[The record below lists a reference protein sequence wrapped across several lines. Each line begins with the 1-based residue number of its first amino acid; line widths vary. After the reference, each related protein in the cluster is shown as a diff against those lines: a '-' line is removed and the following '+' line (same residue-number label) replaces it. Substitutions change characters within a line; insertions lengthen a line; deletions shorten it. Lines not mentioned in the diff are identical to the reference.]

1 MTTLFYSSFIG
12 IEIRDDTIVVSCLKN
27 DFSGINLLSSGVFP
41 LKDDDQTI
49 ADISKFISQY
59 IIHAVNVFVS
69 IPYKWSIVKFI
80 EIPSPK
86 GKGKDAI
93 MHMMRFEIERHIPY
107 QVDEVFYD
115 FQILEK
121 READYRAVFAS
132 VHKEK
137 IDYVRGFLEKL
148 SLKPQ
153 IITLSP
159 FSVLNAIGFSEI
171 SAGGWQG
178 LLGITKKPDV
188 CGHKNEACIVL
199 FVDKNNAYF
208 AVQSNGIYS
217 YLKSFPINTNNPL
230 DEIIDN
236 ISSELGALQTEVS
249 GEKINK
255 VILSGEDVSLA
266 EISIAIEEKF
276 GLMVQT
282 ADPLKKFLKDKKS
295 TGVYE
300 ILASVGGCYAGFG
313 IGALRI
319 NLLPHKSDIAIRKTG
334 PKIAKAAA
342 FLILLLIIGI
352 FAGELVNDKRL
363 LKTVEAKIK
372 ENEPEIKAV
381 EKISAD
387 MNFIEQKR
395 IFLRGKREKDILLDT
410 LAELTNIMPAESWVT
425 DFDYKEVFDEKSGS
439 SKRELIITGQSSS
452 SSALISILENS
463 PFFEKVEFVG
473 SVMEIGNK
481 EGFKIKAVI
490 VMPRKSSDAPD
501 AQKEKTD
508 LKGIKES
515 K

>member
-27 DFSGINLLSSGVFP
+27 DFSGIKLLSSGIFP
-41 LKDDDQTI
+41 LKDDSQTI

-93 MHMMRFEIERHIPY
+93 MHMIRFEIERHIPY

-121 READYRAVFAS
+121 RGADYRVVFAS

-266 EISIAIEEKF
+266 EISRAIEEKF
-276 GLMVQT
+276 GLLVQT
-282 ADPLKKFLKDKKS
+282 ADPLRKFLKDKKN
-295 TGVYE
+295 TGIYE

-319 NLLPHKSDIAIRKTG
+319 NLLPHKSDIATRKTG

-395 IFLRGKREKDILLDT
+395 NFLRGKREKDILLDT
-410 LAELTNIMPAESWVT
+410 LAELTNIMPVESWLT

-439 SKRELIITGQSSS
+439 SKRELIITGQASS

-473 SVMEIGNK
+473 SVTAIGNK

-490 VMPRKSSDAPD
+490 VMPEKSSDGPD
-501 AQKEKTD
+501 AKKEKTD
-508 LKGIKES
+508 LKGTKES

>member
-41 LKDDDQTI
+41 LKDDDETI

-59 IIHAVNVFVS
+59 ISHAVNVFVS
-69 IPYKWSIVKFI
+69 IPYKWSIVKFV

-86 GKGKDAI
+86 GKGKDAL

-115 FQILEK
+115 FQMLGK
-121 READYRAVFAS
+121 REAAYKAVFAA

-137 IDYVRGFLEKL
+137 IDYVKGFLEKL

-171 SAGGWQG
+171 SVGGWQG
-178 LLGITKKPDV
+178 LLGITKKPDI
-188 CGHKNEACIVL
+188 CGHKNEACIML
-199 FVDKNNAYF
+199 FVDKNNACF
-208 AVQSNGIYS
+208 AVQRNGIYS
-217 YLKSFPINTNNPL
+217 YLKSFSISTNNPL
-230 DEIIDN
+230 DEIVDN

-276 GLMVQT
+276 GLRVQT
-282 ADPLKKFLKDKKS
+282 VDPLKKFLKDKKS
-295 TGVYE
+295 TGIYE

-319 NLLPHKSDIAIRKTG
+319 NLLPHKADIAIRKTG

-342 FLILLLIIGI
+342 FLIVLLIISI

-395 IFLRGKREKDILLDT
+395 NFLRGKREKDILLDM
-410 LAELTNIMPAESWVT
+410 LAELTNIMPVESWLT

-439 SKRELIITGQSSS
+439 SKRELIITGQASS

-473 SVMEIGNK
+473 SVTAIGNK

-490 VMPRKSSDAPD
+490 VIPEKSSDAPD

-508 LKGIKES
+508 LKGTKGS

>member
-59 IIHAVNVFVS
+59 ISHAVNVFVS

-121 READYRAVFAS
+121 READYRVVFAS

-199 FVDKNNAYF
+199 FVDKNNACF
-208 AVQSNGIYS
+208 AVQRNGIYS

-230 DEIIDN
+230 DEIVDN
-236 ISSELGALQTEVS
+236 ISSELGALHTEVS
-249 GEKINK
+249 GGKINK

-282 ADPLKKFLKDKKS
+282 ADPLKKFLKDKKN
-295 TGVYE
+295 TGIYE

-313 IGALRI
+313 IGDLRI
-319 NLLPHKSDIAIRKTG
+319 NLLPHKSDIATRKTG

-372 ENEPEIKAV
+372 ENEPEIMAV

-395 IFLRGKREKDILLDT
+395 NFLRGKIEKDILLDT
-410 LAELTNIMPAESWVT
+410 LAELTNIMPVESWLT

-439 SKRELIITGQSSS
+439 SKRELIITGQASS

-473 SVMEIGNK
+473 SVTAIGNK

-490 VMPRKSSDAPD
+490 VMPEKSSDASD

-508 LKGIKES
+508 LKGTKES

>member
-59 IIHAVNVFVS
+59 ISHAVNVFVS

-121 READYRAVFAS
+121 READYMAVFAS

-137 IDYVRGFLEKL
+137 IDYVRGFLERL

-236 ISSELGALQTEVS
+236 ISSELGALQTRVS
-249 GEKINK
+249 GDKINK
-255 VILSGEDVSLA
+255 VILSGEDISFA
-266 EISIAIEEKF
+266 EISRAIEEKF
-276 GLMVQT
+276 GLLVQT
-282 ADPLKKFLKDKKS
+282 VDPLKKFLKDKKN
-295 TGVYE
+295 TGIYE
-300 ILASVGGCYAGFG
+300 ILASVGGCYAGFE

-395 IFLRGKREKDILLDT
+395 IFLRGKRGKDILLDT
-410 LAELTNIMPAESWVT
+410 LAELTNIMPVESWLT

-439 SKRELIITGQSSS
+439 SKRELIITGQASS

-473 SVMEIGNK
+473 SVTAIGNK

-490 VMPRKSSDAPD
+490 VIPEKSSDGTD
-501 AQKEKTD
+501 AKKEKTD
-508 LKGIKES
+508 LKGTKES